1 MSDLNNEKLEKLN
14 QKIEVLRKRRDKIVA
29 IESNKQRKLLVKQK
43 ILVGGYVLSSL
54 DKKPLQEQIGFLEKV
69 KNTIDEKRKSDC
81 YAIQN
86 LIDQKNNL

>member
-1 MSDLNNEKLEKLN
+1 MTDLNNEKLEKLN

-43 ILVGGYVLSSL
+43 ILIGGYVLNSL
-54 DKKPLQEQIGFLEKV
+54 DKKPLQEQTEFLEKV

>member
-29 IESNKQRKLLVKQK
+29 VESNKQRKLLVKQK
-43 ILVGGYVLSSL
+43 ILVGSYILNSL
-54 DKKPLQEQIGFLEKV
+54 DKKPLQEQIDFLEKV

>member
-43 ILVGGYVLSSL
+43 ILIGGYVLNSL
-54 DKKPLQEQIGFLEKV
+54 DKKPIQEQIDFLEKM

>member
-14 QKIEVLRKRRDKIVA
+14 QKIEVLRKKRDKIVA
-29 IESNKQRKLLVKQK
+29 IESNKHRKLLVKQK
-43 ILVGGYVLSSL
+43 ILVGGYVLNSL
-54 DKKPLQEQIGFLEKV
+54 DTKPLQEQIEFLKKV
-69 KNTIDEKRKSDC
+69 KKTIDEKRKSDC

>member
-1 MSDLNNEKLEKLN
+1 MTDLNNEKLEKLN

-43 ILVGGYVLSSL
+43 ILVGGYVLNSL
-54 DKKPLQEQIGFLEKV
+54 DKKPLQDQIEFLEKV

-86 LIDQKNNL
+86 LIDQKNDL

>member
-1 MSDLNNEKLEKLN
+1 MSDLKNEKLEKLN
-14 QKIEVLRKRRDKIVA
+14 QKIEVLRKRRDKIVT

-43 ILVGGYVLSSL
+43 ILVGGYILNSL
-54 DKKPLQEQIGFLEKV
+54 DKKPLQEQIVFLEKV
-69 KNTIDEKRKSDC
+69 KKTIDEKRKSDC

>member
-1 MSDLNNEKLEKLN
+1 MSDLKSERLEKLN
-14 QKIEVLRKRRDKIVA
+14 QKIDVLRKRRNKIVA
-29 IESNKQRKLLVKQK
+29 VESNKQRKLLVKQK
-43 ILVGGYVLSSL
+43 ILVGGYVLNSL
-54 DKKPLQEQIGFLEKV
+54 DKKPLQEQIDFLEKV

>member
-1 MSDLNNEKLEKLN
+1 MTDLNNEKLEKLN
-14 QKIEVLRKRRDKIVA
+14 KKIEVLRKRRDKIVS

-43 ILVGGYVLSSL
+43 ILVGGYVLNSL
-54 DKKPLQEQIGFLEKV
+54 DKKPLQEQIDFLEKV

-81 YAIQN
+81 YAVQN

>member
-1 MSDLNNEKLEKLN
+1 MTDLNNEKLEKLN

-43 ILVGGYVLSSL
+43 ILVGGYVLNSL
-54 DKKPLQEQIGFLEKV
+54 DKKPLQEQIEFLEKV